1 MAMLCTNW
9 ASPTIL
15 DDPTINFFVANESSY
30 WLKIVSQ
37 WITMSIYIFSLI
49 APFLFPDRDF
59 S

>member
-9 ASPTIL
+9 AQPTIL
-15 DDPTINFFVANESSY
+15 DENTVKFFDSNGTSY
-30 WLKIVSQ
+30 WLKLVSQ

-49 APFLFPDRDF
+49 APFIFTDRDF